1 MLRFR
6 PARAATVLLLQYY
19 YYYYDYYYYYYHHHD
34 DAYYDDEDCYQCS
47 CQICGA
53 SFDLE
58 PLVTGIQ
65 AAAMSSSALSVVR
78 SLCSRLFAHS
88 CLSSTCVSFYFNTLL
103 PAALLP
109 HDPYASKV
117 QAQRRCMC
125 PLLHIVSV
133 HVVWHLPQTTA

>member
-19 YYYYDYYYYYYHHHD
+19 YDYYYYYYYYYYDYYDYYYYYYHHHD

-103 PAALLP
+103 PAAPL
-109 HDPYASKV
+109 AS
-117 QAQRRCMC
+117 
-125 PLLHIVSV
+125 
-133 HVVWHLPQTTA
+133 